1 MSPMLVALAVAA
13 LGFVTVAGF
22 GFAFAGAGENAKL
35 ARRVQVVAR
44 DTHEGA
50 RGRGRGRNAD
60 DPTQR
65 RKQMLQ
71 SLKDADKKQRKATV
85 SLAARLHQAGLAIN
99 ARVFW
104 CVSAGVGVLV
114 AVVLFILQAPPL
126 MALAF
131 GFGLGLGG
139 PRWALGFLAKRRT
152 KRFTEEFPN
161 AIDIIVRGIK
171 SGLPVHDC
179 LKIIARESPQ
189 PLGGE
194 FHRLV
199 ENIGM
204 GMALDQAMEKAY
216 ERMPTPELRFF
227 TIVLA
232 IQQKTGGNLAEAL
245 GNLSA
250 VVRSRKM
257 MREKIKALS
266 SEATASALII
276 SLLPPGVMIM
286 VTVMTPTYMMKMFTD
301 PRGHMLLAGGVIW
314 MCIGGFIMRRMINF
328 KF

>member
-1 MSPMLVALAVAA
+1 MSPMLLAMAVAA

-22 GFAFAGAGENAKL
+22 GFAFAGAGET
-35 ARRVQVVAR
+35 ARLSNRMQSVSRDPRDGGRRAR
-44 DTHEGA
+44 A
-50 RGRGRGRNAD
+50 RNPD
-60 DPTQR
+60 DPAQR

-71 SLKDADKKQRKATV
+71 SLKDADRQQRKVTLSV
-85 SLAARLHQAGLAIN
+85 AAKLHQAGLPLDQ
-99 ARVFW
+99 RVFW
-104 CVSAGVGVLV
+104 LASAGLGVLV
-114 AVVLFILQAPPL
+114 AAVLFFLGAPLL

-139 PRWALGFLAKRRT
+139 PRWVLGFIAQRRV
-152 KRFTEEFPN
+152 KKFTEEFAN

-179 LKIIARESPQ
+179 LKIIAKESPE

-199 ENIGM
+199 ENLGM
-204 GMALDQAMEKAY
+204 GMTIDQALEKAY
-216 ERMPTPELRFF
+216 ERMPTPELKFF
-227 TIVLA
+227 AIVLA

-245 GNLSA
+245 GNLSN
-250 VVRSRKM
+250 VLRSRKM

-286 VTVMTPTYMMKMFTD
+286 VTIMTPSYMMKMFTD
-301 PRGHMLLAGGVIW
+301 PRGHMLLAAGVIW
-314 MCIGGFIMRRMINF
+314 MSIGGFIMRRMINF